1 LYRLVYAS
9 LCLILF
15 VSLPAAGDT
24 QKTKAL
30 VEARIS
36 EQPDLGESY
45 EWLKENY
52 RQSVRGYAGQ
62 AFLRSADDI
71 LFRYVDDGVITA
83 YEFDLAQ
90 KQAAEASYDDSIQSL
105 LNHLTRG
112 STDQIVL
119 PFSLRKAAGQQAG
132 RIKSERL
139 AKILAMDLN
148 GDWEVSRAEIDAQS
162 LTDKRFKAEGVTS
175 YDLDGD
181 GTITIPE
188 ITASID
194 ADPDLGNPKE
204 AARMKALALLDLD
217 RDDLVERGELRDFL
231 ELLEATVLEGRPGPA
246 EESMHQAVIDGWA
259 ERGPWHSQ
267 NPPSESP
274 NCGSVAP
281 RTDQDFVIVS
291 TYAGTSAT
299 NLALDGLADQTTV
312 ATVHVEPGDTEI
324 FLLLASQRSV
334 VWNLVG
340 DVQRVSDVLVQRAG
354 VDGARNAGV
363 VGVPADKVHFVPY
376 SSCIKPIGEPSEEP
390 LAASVIGPW
399 VAWNRTPSIVVASYA
414 MRLSYVPSGVVKS
427 ERSFP
432 TSNFDLIVHSE
443 LFEPLG
449 ESFVRTD
456 LDRDTVSILRSY
468 WASSRGPQDGIFF
481 FNPGE
486 VIVSGTEEFYPIL
499 PGTAGLIQLIKEG
512 TLQVVKGNM
521 GRKQLLLTKP
531 IPNFP
536 SDLDM
541 WDNTRI
547 DLAPGV
553 PRPIGE
559 PRGLSV
565 YSIDEGRCLTDASCD

>member
-9 LCLILF
+9 LYLLLF
-15 VSLPAAGDT
+15 ASLPAASDT

-36 EQPDLGESY
+36 EQPDLAESY
-45 EWLKENY
+45 EWLKEGY
-52 RQSVRGYAGQ
+52 RLSVRGYAGQ

-90 KQAAEASYDDSIQSL
+90 QQAAEASYDDSIHSL
-105 LNHLTRG
+105 LNRLTRG
-112 STDQIVL
+112 SADQIVL

-132 RIKSERL
+132 RIKSEQL
-139 AKILAMDLN
+139 AKILALDLD
-148 GDWEVSRAEIDAQS
+148 GDWEIGRSEIDAQS
-162 LTDKRFKAEGVTS
+162 LTDKRFKPESVLP

-181 GTITIPE
+181 GTITTPE

-194 ADPDLGNPKE
+194 ADPNLGNPRE

-231 ELLEATVLEGRPGPA
+231 ELLETTVLEGRPGPT
-246 EESMHQAVIDGWA
+246 EELMRQAVIDGWA
-259 ERGPWHSQ
+259 ERGPWRSQ
-267 NPPSESP
+267 NPPAEGP
-274 NCGSVAP
+274 NCGTISP
-281 RTDQDFVIVS
+281 RTDQEFVFVS
-291 TYAGTSAT
+291 TYEGTSAT

-312 ATVHVEPGDTEI
+312 ATVQVEPGDTEM
-324 FLLLASQRSV
+324 FLLLASQSSV

-340 DVQRVSDVLVQRAG
+340 DVDRLSHVVVQRAG
-354 VDGARNAGV
+354 IDGARNAGV
-363 VGVPADKVHFVPY
+363 VGVPAVKVDFVPY
-376 SSCIKPIGEPSEEP
+376 SSCIKPITEPNEEP
-390 LAASVIGPW
+390 LAAAVIGPW
-399 VAWNRTPSIVVASYA
+399 VAWNRTPSMVVANYA
-414 MRLSYVPSGVVKS
+414 MRMSFVPSGVVKS
-427 ERSFP
+427 ERSYP
-432 TSNFDLIVHSE
+432 TSNFDLIVHTE

-449 ESFVRTD
+449 DSFVKTD
-456 LDRDTVSILRSY
+456 LDSDTVSILRSY
-468 WASSRGPQDGIFF
+468 WASSRGAQDGIFF
-481 FNPGE
+481 FKPGE

-512 TLQVVKGNM
+512 TLQVVKNNAG
-521 GRKQLLLTKP
+521 KKHLLLTKP

-536 SDLDM
+536 PDLDM

-553 PRPIGE
+553 PRPVGE
-559 PRGLSV
+559 PRGLTV
-565 YSIDEGRCLTDASCD
+565 YSIDESRCLTDVSCD